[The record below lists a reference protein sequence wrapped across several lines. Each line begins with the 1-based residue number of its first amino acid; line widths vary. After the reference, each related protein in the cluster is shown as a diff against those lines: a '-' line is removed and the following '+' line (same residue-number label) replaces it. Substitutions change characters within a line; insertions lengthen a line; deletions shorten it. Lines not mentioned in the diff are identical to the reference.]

1 LGGREDFFLFS
12 FVPNMFP
19 SCFQWVPIRFPICS
33 LVFQCVP
40 QWCSQYHLAL
50 IPYVSSKV
58 LLLTYLCGPKGYVSS
73 KVLLLKYLCGPKG
86 EAFHLSIE
94 SSILGEPP
102 YFQLFFCHGPIKLAH
117 CKRKKVGLVMH
128 PN

>member
-1 LGGREDFFLFS
+1 MHSKCLALFSFKFWVLGGREDFFLFS

-50 IPYVSSKV
+50 IPYVLLKV
-58 LLLTYLCGPKGYVSS
+58 LLLT
-73 KVLLLKYLCGPKG
+73 YLCGPKG

-117 CKRKKVGLVMH
+117 CKRKKVGLVIH